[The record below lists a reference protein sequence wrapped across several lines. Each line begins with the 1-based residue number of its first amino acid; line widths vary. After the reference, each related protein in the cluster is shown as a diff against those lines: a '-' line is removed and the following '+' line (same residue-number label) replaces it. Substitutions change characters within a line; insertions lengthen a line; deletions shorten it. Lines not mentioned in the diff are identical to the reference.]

1 MSASQFALPTAPDQ
15 KQATALVKS
24 LTAQSAGYII
34 KDEDGYL
41 ASWPL
46 IERHDQAIAKIGEWF
61 DPFVKG
67 LDKLHGM
74 AIGLRAQ
81 FLDPMVASKKHL
93 IAERKRYRN
102 EQEAAAQKKR
112 DADAEILRKAQ
123 VKELE
128 KEAKTLEKKGDVE
141 TATVLREQAKTM
153 PAPAVPVAVATPKQ
167 AGSVLK
173 ASWKFAVENEAI
185 VPHEYF
191 TLDES
196 KIRKVVNALG
206 DKANIPGVTVWQV
219 TDEHSRAV
227 R

>member
-1 MSASQFALPTAPDQ
+1 MSTQFALPAQPDQ
-15 KQATALVKS
+15 RQATTLVKN
-24 LTAQSAGYII
+24 LTAQSADLKIR
-34 KDEDGYL
+34 DEDDFI
-41 ASWPL
+41 ASWSL

-67 LDKLHGM
+67 LHEMHKM
-74 AIGLRAQ
+74 AIALRDQ
-81 FLDPMVASKKHL
+81 FLKPVVASKDRL
-93 IAERKRYRN
+93 LGERKNYRI
-102 EQEAAAQKKR
+102 EQERKARIAADRK
-112 DADAEILRKAQ
+112 AEELRKLQA
-123 VKELE
+123 KELTQ
-128 KEAKTLEKKGDVE
+128 EAKKLERAGDVE

-153 PAPAVPVAVATPKQ
+153 PAPAVPVAAAVTKQ

-196 KIRKVVNALG
+196 KIRRVVNALG
-206 DKANIPGVTVWQV
+206 DKANIPGVTVWQE